1 MVTRSNKQEYAKGT
15 LLPDSR
21 YIDEATPVADPVPST
36 SQVAAASRSTK
47 MKKKKNAQVTKK
59 YRSLIEPLDLQNC

>member
-1 MVTRSNKQEYAKGT
+1 MVTRSNKQEYAKGN

-36 SQVAAASRSTK
+36 SQVAAAFRSTK
-47 MKKKKNAQVTKK
+47 MKKKKKMLKLLRNK
-59 YRSLIEPLDLQNC
+59 DL